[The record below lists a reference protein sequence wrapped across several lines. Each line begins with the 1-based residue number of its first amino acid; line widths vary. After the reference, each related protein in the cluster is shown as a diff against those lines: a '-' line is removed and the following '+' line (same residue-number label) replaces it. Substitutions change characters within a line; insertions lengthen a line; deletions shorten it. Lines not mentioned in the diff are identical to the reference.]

1 MTLTPARSHPR
12 RGRAAALALAVLAGV
27 ALGAPAATPATADTA
42 PPAADLPATVST
54 DLLPTVQIDGVA
66 WSQAVVGNRVF
77 AGGSWST
84 ARPAGAAAGT
94 STVAQPN
101 LLSYNVTTGVM
112 DAGFRP
118 KVNAQILAVA
128 ASPDGRTVYIGGDFT
143 TVDGQARN
151 RLAAFDVATG
161 VLKSWNPGA
170 NNKVYALAVTES
182 AVYAGGWLT
191 AAGGAARSS
200 VAALNLTTGA
210 ALPFAPAVAGT
221 ENAGVRAITVSPDR
235 TKVMLGGQFE
245 TVNGAGSPGGYGL
258 AIVDAATGK
267 TSSPLAANAVIRNAR
282 NAAGILSLT
291 SSGSS
296 VYGTGFHYAVGG
308 PTDGNFEGAFK
319 ISWSGALEWLED
331 CHGDSYSVFAG
342 QGAVYVAGHPH
353 YCGNIGGFE
362 QTDPISYHRALAFTP
377 DARGTVG
384 KEPYNYYNFA
394 GQPKPQWLN
403 WFPDLNSG
411 QYTKQYQGP
420 WHVAGNND
428 YVVFGG
434 EFTTVNN
441 KLQQG
446 LARFARPGLA
456 PNLDGPRLSGTS
468 YVPKAQSFA
477 QGIRLT
483 WPANYDRDSEQ
494 LTYKLVRNGNSGTPI
509 FTTTQ
514 RSTFWLRPTLSFLDT
529 TAVAGQTYTY
539 SVQVSDPSVNG
550 KAPNVAKGAAI
561 SATAAGGSSLSAYD
575 QKVLADSPQN
585 YWRFAETSGT
595 TVADTAG
602 SGPATR
608 QAGVTTG
615 VPGART
621 GTAPGTAYRFSGS
634 GSTSSVAS
642 STAEAGKQVFSVE
655 AWFKTSSTTGGK
667 IVSFGSAQTGN
678 STNADRQVYLS
689 NAGQVIFGTIA
700 GSVRAI
706 YGPSG
711 KNDGKWHHVVAT
723 LDPSGLKLYVDGV
736 LSASRT
742 DYYQAQRY
750 TGYWRVGGDVLS
762 GWPGNPTSPYLAGD
776 IDDVAVYDR
785 ALTAAQVAAHKAAG

>member
-1 MTLTPARSHPR
+1 MTLFSTSARPR
-12 RGRAAALALAVLAGV
+12 RGRAAVLALAVLAGV
-27 ALGAPAATPATADTA
+27 GLTAPGSSPALADTA
-42 PPAADLPATVST
+42 PPETNLPATVST

-77 AGGSWST
+77 AGGSWAT
-84 ARPAGAAAGT
+84 ARPAAAAAGT

-101 LLSYNVTTGVM
+101 LLSYDVTTGVM

-128 ASPDGRTVYIGGDFT
+128 ASPDGKTLYVGGDFT
-143 TVDGQARN
+143 AVDGQTRN

-161 VLKSWNPGA
+161 KLTSWNPGA
-170 NNKVYALAVTES
+170 NNRVYALAATDT

-191 AAGGAARSS
+191 AAGSAARTS
-200 VAALNLTTGA
+200 VAALSPTTGA

-221 ENAGVRAITVSPDR
+221 ETAGVRAIAVSPDR

-245 TVNGAGSPGGYGL
+245 TVNGAGSAGGYGL

-267 TSSPLAANAVIRNAR
+267 SSSPLAANAVIRNAR
-282 NAAGILSLT
+282 NAAGILSLNA
-291 SSGSS
+291 SGSS
-296 VYGTGFHYAVGG
+296 VYGTGFHYAAGG
-308 PTDGNFEGAFK
+308 ATDGNFEGAFK
-319 ISWSGALEWLED
+319 VSWSGALEWVED

-362 QTDPISYHRALAFTP
+362 ETSPITYHRALAFTP

-403 WFPDLNSG
+403 WFPDLNNG

-420 WHVAGNND
+420 WHVTGNND
-428 YVVFGG
+428 YIVFGG

-446 LARFARPGLA
+446 LSRFARPGLA

-468 YVPKAQSFA
+468 FVPKAQSFA
-477 QGIRLT
+477 QGVRLT

-494 LTYKLVRNGNSGTPI
+494 LTYKLIRNGNSGTPI
-509 FTTTQ
+509 YTTTQ
-514 RSTFWLRPTLSFLDT
+514 RSTFWWRPTLSFLDT
-529 TAVAGQTYTY
+529 TAVKGQTYTY
-539 SVQVSDPSVNG
+539 TLQVSDPSVNG
-550 KAPNVAKGAAI
+550 KAPNVAKGAAV
-561 SATAAGGSSLSAYD
+561 SVTAAGGSALSAYD
-575 QKVLADSPQN
+575 QKVLADAPQN
-585 YWRFAETSGT
+585 YWRLAETSGT

-602 SGPATR
+602 TGTATR
-608 QAGVTTG
+608 GTGVTPG
-615 VPGART
+615 VPGGRT
-621 GTAPGTAYRFSGS
+621 GDPGTAYRFSGS
-634 GSTSSVAS
+634 GSTSNVA
-642 STAEAGKQVFSVE
+642 TDTPEVGKQIFSVE
-655 AWFKTSSTTGGK
+655 AWFKTTSTTGGK
-667 IVSFGSAQTGN
+667 IVSFGTAKTGN

-689 NAGQVIFGTIA
+689 NTGQVIFGTIA
-700 GSVRAI
+700 GQVRAV

-711 KNDGKWHHVVAT
+711 KNDGAWHHVVAT

-736 LSASRT
+736 LSASRS

-750 TGYWRVGGDVLS
+750 TGYWRIGGDVLS

-776 IDDVAVYDR
+776 IDNVAVYDK